1 MAPRP
6 PAPSRYRFPDANTGI
21 GPNGI
26 VCLGGDFAP
35 GTLLS
40 SYRQGIFPWPISP
53 DMVPWCSPDPRAL
66 FLLDAEPEWSKS
78 VRRALKKPFRVS
90 FDRAFSSVLTAC
102 GERSEGTWITTELSA
117 GFRELH
123 ALGWAHSVEVWNEA
137 GALVGGL
144 YGLGVGAMFAGESMF
159 HRETDA
165 SKVAFARL
173 VEALHR
179 AGYAFFDAQ
188 LMTPHLASLGC
199 GPVPRVEFL
208 ARLSRAV
215 RQEREFPAQ

>member
-53 DMVPWCSPDPRAL
+53 DLVPWCSPDPRAL
-66 FLLDAEPEWSKS
+66 LLLDGPPDWSKS
-78 VRRALKKPFRVS
+78 VQRALKKPFRVT
-90 FDRAFSSVLTAC
+90 FDRDFASVLAAC
-102 GERSEGTWITTELSA
+102 GERSEGTWITSELSS
-117 GFRELH
+117 GFRDLH
-123 ALGWAHSVEVWNEA
+123 ALGWAHSVEVWNES

-173 VEALHR
+173 VEALYG

-199 GPVPRVEFL
+199 APVARVEFL
-208 ARLSRAV
+208 VRLARAV
-215 RQEREFPAQ
+215 RQEREFPAE